1 MLKVPLPGA
10 LLPVIG
16 SRGRPLLETETCAR
30 SDCFTS
36 LCPGNRIPDDL

>member
-16 SRGRPLLETETCAR
+16 PGMLSEAGTCAR
-30 SDCFTS
+30 SGCFSS